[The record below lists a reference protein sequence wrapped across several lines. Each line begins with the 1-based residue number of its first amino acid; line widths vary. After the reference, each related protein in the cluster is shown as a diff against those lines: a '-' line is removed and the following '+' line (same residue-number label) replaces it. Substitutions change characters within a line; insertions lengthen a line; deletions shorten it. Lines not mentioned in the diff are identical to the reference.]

1 MITLKNKTNE
11 QRNYDEGIYNLSNLD
26 RDFFSLL
33 NLNITSVEKEIDTI
47 SIDVDNVDILR
58 DEKYK
63 TLVLK
68 VKVENLISFNVV
80 SICEK
85 ETFKE
90 YVENLEYKLSYLRN
104 RVVLNDRER
113 VKKMLD
119 ALNILAKDKH
129 VKYITIDFKEET
141 NSNNEGLINALFDRY
156 SYPFSIFFF
165 SPKTPLPEYTDIS
178 VGGEVLK
185 KRDNVTIKEIKDET
199 TNEGINLFSFLKHEY
214 VWLFFVLI
222 FAIINYFS
230 FYSAQSILAF
240 DEKSAVGWVFVIAG
254 IFGFISLLYTSYG
267 FLAHYPKGDKK
278 GKVLAY
284 LIAALINVIAYLT
297 SLGIFYG
304 FLSLQLFSGVT
315 SFDIVYIISPTIVL
329 FAIIILTI
337 FIPKI
342 GSAFASFFKYLIG
355 LIGR

>member
-1 MITLKNKTNE
+1 MITLKNRTNE
-11 QRNYDEGIYNLSNLD
+11 QRNYDEGIHHLSNPD

-33 NLNITSVEKEIDTI
+33 NLNLTNIEKEIDLI
-47 SIDVDNVDILR
+47 SISVDNLDILR

-104 RVVLNDRER
+104 RVILNDRER

-119 ALNILAKDKH
+119 ALNVLAKDKY

-141 NSNNEGLINALFDRY
+141 NSNNEGLINAFFDRY

-165 SPKTPLPEYTDIS
+165 SPKTPLPEYADIS
-178 VGGEVLK
+178 VGDEIGQRK
-185 KRDNVTIKEIKDET
+185 SNVTIKETEET
-199 TNEGINLFSFLKHEY
+199 TNEGIKLFSFLKHEY
-214 VWLFFVLI
+214 VWLIFVLI

-254 IFGFISLLYTSYG
+254 FFGFISLLYTSYG
-267 FLAHYPKGDKK
+267 FLAHYPKEDKK
-278 GKVLAY
+278 GKVLVY

-304 FLSLQLFSGVT
+304 FISLQLFSGVT
-315 SFDIVYIISPTIVL
+315 TFDISYIISPTIVL

-342 GSAFASFFKYLIG
+342 GAAFASFFKYLIG

>member
-11 QRNYDEGIYNLSNLD
+11 QKNYDKGIYHLSNLD

-47 SIDVDNVDILR
+47 SINVDNVDILR

-80 SICEK
+80 SICER

-119 ALNILAKDKH
+119 ALNILAKDKY

-199 TNEGINLFSFLKHEY
+199 TNEGIKLFSFLKHEY
-214 VWLFFVLI
+214 VWLVFVLI

-278 GKVLAY
+278 GKILIY
-284 LIAALINVIAYLT
+284 LIAGVTNVIAYFA

-304 FLSLQLFSGVT
+304 FISLQLFSGVT
-315 SFDIVYIISPTIVL
+315 TFDISYIISPTIVL

>member
-11 QRNYDEGIYNLSNLD
+11 QRNYDEGIYHLSNLD

-47 SIDVDNVDILR
+47 SINVDNVDILR

-63 TLVLK
+63 ALVLK

-90 YVENLEYKLSYLRN
+90 YVEDLECKLSYLRN

-119 ALNILAKDKH
+119 ALNILAKDKY

-178 VGGEVLK
+178 VGG
-185 KRDNVTIKEIKDET
+185 
-199 TNEGINLFSFLKHEY
+199 
-214 VWLFFVLI
+214 
-222 FAIINYFS
+222 
-230 FYSAQSILAF
+230 
-240 DEKSAVGWVFVIAG
+240 
-254 IFGFISLLYTSYG
+254 
-267 FLAHYPKGDKK
+267 
-278 GKVLAY
+278 
-284 LIAALINVIAYLT
+284 
-297 SLGIFYG
+297 
-304 FLSLQLFSGVT
+304 
-315 SFDIVYIISPTIVL
+315 
-329 FAIIILTI
+329 
-337 FIPKI
+337 
-342 GSAFASFFKYLIG
+342 
-355 LIGR
+355 

>member
-11 QRNYDEGIYNLSNLD
+11 QKNYDDGVHHLSNAD
-26 RDFFSLL
+26 VYFFSLL

-47 SIDVDNVDILR
+47 SINVDNVDILS

-90 YVENLEYKLSYLRN
+90 YVEDLEYKLSYLRN

-119 ALNILAKDKH
+119 ALNILAKDKC

-178 VGGEVLK
+178 VGGEALQK
-185 KRDNVTIKEIKDET
+185 KDNVVIKEIKDET
-199 TNEGINLFSFLKHEY
+199 TNEGIKLFSFLKHEY
-214 VWLFFVLI
+214 VWLIFVMI

-230 FYSAQSILAF
+230 FYSAQSILTF

-267 FLAHYPKGDKK
+267 FLAHYPKEDKK
-278 GKVLAY
+278 GKVLVY
-284 LIAALINVIAYLT
+284 VIAGVSNVIAYFA

-304 FLSLQLFSGVT
+304 FISLQDYCLVRYYHT
-315 SFDIVYIISPTIVL
+315 H
-329 FAIIILTI
+329 
-337 FIPKI
+337 
-342 GSAFASFFKYLIG
+342 YLHSENWFG
-355 LIGR
+355 FCLVF